1 MLIEYRMR
9 LIRNILYMSVVL
21 FLMGC
26 NNHEN
31 LKKKHNKQEIIDI
44 EQQRV
49 DALLQNDMETLT
61 KIMHPNAVHISS
73 NGSRATR
80 QQWLA
85 GRKKSTVP
93 FETFT
98 LNNDQTIR
106 FYKNIAIIDGSYTN
120 SRRLNDSITPLKH
133 ARYTRVYKK
142 IKQKGWQMITHQA
155 TELQ

>member
-1 MLIEYRMR
+1 MKTLK
-9 LIRNILYMSVVL
+9 NITAVL
-21 FLMGC
+21 LVSLCLFAC
-26 NNHEN
+26 NNSNNH
-31 LKKKHNKQEIIDI
+31 KMKHNKQEIIDI

-61 KIMHPNAVHISS
+61 KIMRPDAVHISS
-73 NGSRATR
+73 NGSRATTA
-80 QQWLA
+80 QWLE
-85 GRKKSTVP
+85 GQEKSTMP

-120 SRRLNDSITPLKH
+120 SRRINDSITPLKH

-142 IKQKGWQMITHQA
+142 IKKKGWQMITHQA